1 VISLL
6 LGYPAPV
13 GIANQLY
20 AQGTVCKLI
29 ARYTQQGKSMEQ
41 AIDETAS
48 ELEGYMRT

>member
-1 VISLL
+1 MISLL